1 MAHGRVMAAAR
12 PAQANTGALV
22 RNLYAG
28 ALANGGFCNDS
39 YGTPPDQ
46 VFGLA
51 MCYVD
56 YNWTTMCESCLRA
69 QLYFASLACPYSWKG
84 GALYDACVLRYS
96 NESFFTMA
104 DTYV

>member
-1 MAHGRVMAAAR
+1 LALFLTAIISLGTVAGEQEAEHIPIDQYCEPTTDNSSPGSSETR
-12 PAQANTGALV
+12 QANTGALV

-28 ALANGGFCNDS
+28 ALASGGFCNDS

-56 YNWTTMCESCLRA
+56 YNWTVE
-69 QLYFASLACPYSWKG
+69 
-84 GALYDACVLRYS
+84 V
-96 NESFFTMA
+96 
-104 DTYV
+104 